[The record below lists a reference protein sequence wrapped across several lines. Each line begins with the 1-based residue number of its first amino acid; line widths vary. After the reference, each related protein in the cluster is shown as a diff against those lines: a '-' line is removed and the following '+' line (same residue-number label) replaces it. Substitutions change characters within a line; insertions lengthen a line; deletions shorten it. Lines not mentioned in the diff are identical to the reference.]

1 MRGKKRKVM
10 DDGRD
15 QRFDKRVHF
24 SVRLMKSASTYKDIV
39 VRKKD
44 GFTQILLST
53 RSTHKNPLNR
63 EVMNEIQ
70 SALDRAAVDDSKFV
84 LLSAVGSV
92 FCCGLDFDNFVK
104 HLKYNRKR
112 ASVKLVDTIK
122 NFVNSFI
129 EFQKAIIVSV
139 NGLAIG
145 LGASILP
152 LCDVVWANEK
162 AWFQTPY
169 TRFGQSPGG
178 CSTITFPKIMGR
190 AAANETLINGWKIHA
205 QEACAKGLVSQVFGP
220 KSFTQEVMVRIQEI
234 TSCNS
239 FVLENSKALV
249 RYNMKIELKQVNERE
264 CEVLKKIWVS
274 AQGME
279 YMLKYVQNKI
289 HTF

>member
-1 MRGKKRKVM
+1 MRGKERKVI
-10 DDGRD
+10 DDARD
-15 QRFDKRVHF
+15 QPLDKRVRF
-24 SVRLMKSASTYKDIV
+24 SVRLLESASTYKDIV

-53 RSTHKNPLNR
+53 GSTYNNTLNR
-63 EVMNEIQ
+63 EVMNEVK
-70 SALDRAAVDDSKFV
+70 SALEKAAVDDSKFV

-92 FCCGLDFDNFVK
+92 FCCGLDFDNIVK

-112 ASVKLVDTIK
+112 ATVKLVDTIK

-129 EFQKAIIVSV
+129 EFKKPIVVSV
-139 NGLAIG
+139 NGPAIG

-169 TRFGQSPGG
+169 TRFGQSPDG

-190 AAANETLINGWKIHA
+190 AAANEMLINGWKMNA
-205 QEACAKGLVSQVFGP
+205 QEACDKGLVSQVFW
-220 KSFTQEVMVRIQEI
+220 SETFTQEVMVRIQEI

-249 RYNMKIELKQVNERE
+249 RYTMNVELKQANERE
-264 CEVLKKIWVS
+264 CEVLKKIWAS

-289 HTF
+289 DSF